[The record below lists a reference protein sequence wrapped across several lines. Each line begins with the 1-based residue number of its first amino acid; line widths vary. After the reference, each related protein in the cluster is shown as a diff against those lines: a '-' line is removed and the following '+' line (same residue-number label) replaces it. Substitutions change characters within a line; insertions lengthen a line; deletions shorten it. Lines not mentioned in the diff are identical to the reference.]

1 MASLKKVRL
10 KTFKGKSKITCIR
23 TGKVLKVARYSKP
36 DDCCDSSPSTS
47 ACSSTTPDLCLEYDF
62 DDGQS
67 SSGVAT
73 FVDVD
78 GNTINRSGLKSRYL
92 MAKESEVKNWT
103 AARPDLEKAYIEN
116 NSLSQD
122 EPCSLCQEK
131 PPSNN
136 GAARDQRAQATCHD
150 CGPGVFMC
158 VECCLN
164 FHQKRNK
171 FHFLQKWED
180 GTFISLERPPIHLGI
195 CSAEHTCSG
204 CSISNRMVKVVD
216 AQGKQFDCIMEVCSC
231 KPDAF
236 FFVKQRLWPAT
247 SKLPRLAFTFE
258 FMDLLESFFLES
270 QVSVTSFC
278 AAITLLTPP
287 LMKLASNEKD
297 ILKALQGEA
306 FEEYRLFKHN
316 NSTLGS
322 ICEDRDKGTT
332 CPACPSIEGNGCI
345 VESIDACFG
354 LVHKKAAGKYN
365 FEPKFGTLKMID
377 ANEIDTYIN
386 EYPRHKTA
394 SKDCNNFQ
402 AGAVGDKDTIYSK
415 GKSLCYDIKGLIG
428 SICRHDFPQKF
439 IDLKHGERIG
449 YSVYLIK
456 KRVEG
461 LNPNLTYCVLY
472 DIACILRKHLQK
484 SDIALLDKI
493 IVGLP
498 AFHSYAHIPSCQAL
512 LGTRRVPKIG
522 LSDGEQCSVLPKRME
537 KAISVAQT
545 CRSELNKLLL
555 NVGVNDMA
563 VLHEWIREEKENLTK
578 IQADKTEQ
586 EESKYVAYVRA
597 LICNRQLRQK
607 LMIDDS
613 SQSEADIAASV
624 QLLRRSEKELTRVEK
639 SCGIKNRW
647 TWKVDS
653 AKKIAIEVVLDERQK
668 VIESLRTLAHERKFL
683 LKMKR
688 LYANGQKLAKTLAI
702 SIGKKNKSISDILV
716 PFNRTVSYL
725 SKEIKELR
733 GQAIDIEKA
742 KDSSS
747 DIYGNTL
754 FEDTCVPA
762 EVKQESIDLFFR
774 LTRAEEEQELVRAE
788 MANTIQFFKKEKEKV
803 LRASTEFR
811 GNSLY
816 ERGAISVLKKE
827 LKILVDVLFCLTQAF
842 SSEMEVADS
851 DDELEEGFESTDD
864 LFQTEG
870 DNDSEV
876 NTEENDELYLFDY

>member
-216 AQGKQFDCIMEVCSC
+216 AQARCI
-231 KPDAF
+231 

-456 KRVEG
+456 KRVEE
-461 LNPNLTYCVLY
+461 
-472 DIACILRKHLQK
+472 

-498 AFHSYAHIPSCQAL
+498 AFHSYAHIPSCSSWDS
-512 LGTRRVPKIG
+512 TRPKIG
-522 LSDGEQCSVLPKRME
+522 LSDGEQCERLWSYLRCFSSITKEMTVCHRRDALTTALLHYGKKAVRKLCSVLPKRME

-555 NVGVNDMA
+555 NVGVN
-563 VLHEWIREEKENLTK
+563 
-578 IQADKTEQ
+578 DKTEQ

>member
-1 MASLKKVRL
+1 
-10 KTFKGKSKITCIR
+10 
-23 TGKVLKVARYSKP
+23 
-36 DDCCDSSPSTS
+36 
-47 ACSSTTPDLCLEYDF
+47 
-62 DDGQS
+62 
-67 SSGVAT
+67 
-73 FVDVD
+73 
-78 GNTINRSGLKSRYL
+78 
-92 MAKESEVKNWT
+92 
-103 AARPDLEKAYIEN
+103 
-116 NSLSQD
+116 
-122 EPCSLCQEK
+122 
-131 PPSNN
+131 
-136 GAARDQRAQATCHD
+136 
-150 CGPGVFMC
+150 
-158 VECCLN
+158 
-164 FHQKRNK
+164 
-171 FHFLQKWED
+171 
-180 GTFISLERPPIHLGI
+180 
-195 CSAEHTCSG
+195 
-204 CSISNRMVKVVD
+204 
-216 AQGKQFDCIMEVCSC
+216 MEVCSC

-415 GKSLCYDIKGLIG
+415 GKSSCYDIKGLIG

-522 LSDGEQCSVLPKRME
+522 LSDGEQCERLWSYLRCFSSITKEMTVCHRRDALTTALLHYGKKAVRKLCSVLPKRME

-851 DDELEEGFESTDD
+851 DDELEEDFESTDD

>member
-47 ACSSTTPDLCLEYDF
+47 ASSTTPDLCLEYDF

-103 AARPDLEKAYIEN
+103 PARPDLEKAYIEN

-180 GTFISLERPPIHLGI
+180 GTFIPLERPPIHLGI

-216 AQGKQFDCIMEVCSC
+216 AQ
-231 KPDAF
+231 
-236 FFVKQRLWPAT
+236 
-247 SKLPRLAFTFE
+247 AFTFE

-402 AGAVGDKDTIYSK
+402 AGAVGNKDTIYSK
-415 GKSLCYDIKGLIG
+415 GKSSCYDIKGLIG
-428 SICRHDFPQKF
+428 SICRHDFTQKF

-512 LGTRRVPKIG
+512 LGTRHVPKIG
-522 LSDGEQCSVLPKRME
+522 LSDGEQCERLWSYLRCFSSITKEMTVCHRRDALTTALLHYGKKAVRKLCSVLPKRME

-545 CRSELNKLLL
+545 CRSKLNKLLL

-624 QLLRRSEKELTRVEK
+624 QLLRRSEKELTGVEK
-639 SCGIKNRW
+639 
-647 TWKVDS
+647 
-653 AKKIAIEVVLDERQK
+653 
-668 VIESLRTLAHERKFL
+668 
-683 LKMKR
+683 
-688 LYANGQKLAKTLAI
+688 NGQKLAKTLAI

-774 LTRAEEEQELVRAE
+774 LTCAEEEQELVRAE

-803 LRASTEFR
+803 LRASTKFR

-842 SSEMEVADS
+842 SSEVEVADS
-851 DDELEEGFESTDD
+851 DDELEEDFESTDD